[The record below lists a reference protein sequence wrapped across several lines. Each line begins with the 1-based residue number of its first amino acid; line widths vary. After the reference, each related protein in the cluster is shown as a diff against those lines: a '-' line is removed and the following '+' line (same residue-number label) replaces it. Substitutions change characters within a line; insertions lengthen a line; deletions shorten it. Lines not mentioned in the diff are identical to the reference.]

1 MDVVVEE
8 SELAVAIGRGGQN
21 VRLASE
27 LTGWQINI
35 LTADESE
42 KKTALEREDVLKL
55 FMEKLDVDEEVA
67 SVLVDE
73 GFASIDEIAYI
84 PVSEMLAIEA
94 FDEDT
99 VNELRT
105 RARNILLTQ
114 ALVAEEKL
122 QSTDTDLF
130 EVTGMSNELA
140 AKLVDC
146 KILTRDNLAELSV
159 DELLELI
166 EIDRDEGSNLIME
179 ARAHWFDSEVDNLKS
194 SSEEDSSVS

>member
-1 MDVVVEE
+1 MNSQSRLEE
-8 SELAVAIGRGGQN
+8 ADRSKT
-21 VRLASE
+21 ASE

-105 RARNILLTQ
+105 RARN
-114 ALVAEEKL
+114 
-122 QSTDTDLF
+122 F
-130 EVTGMSNELA
+130 Y
-140 AKLVDC
+140 
-146 KILTRDNLAELSV
+146 
-159 DELLELI
+159 
-166 EIDRDEGSNLIME
+166 
-179 ARAHWFDSEVDNLKS
+179 
-194 SSEEDSSVS
+194 

>member
-1 MDVVVEE
+1 
-8 SELAVAIGRGGQN
+8 
-21 VRLASE
+21 
-27 LTGWQINI
+27 
-35 LTADESE
+35 
-42 KKTALEREDVLKL
+42 
-55 FMEKLDVDEEVA
+55 MEKLDVDEEVA

-105 RARNILLTQ
+105 RARNFLLTQ

-159 DELLELI
+159 DELVELI
-166 EIDRDEGSNLIME
+166 EIERDEGSNLIME
-179 ARAHWFDSEVDNLKS
+179 ARKHWFDSEGDNLNS